1 MPPCGGKDFNI
12 MSIASSSTL
21 TIGELARGA
30 DLAPETLRHYERM
43 GLIAP
48 SGRTA
53 SNYRLYDTA
62 AVDRLRFIRRAL
74 TLGFSLGDIRELL
87 DLRRD
92 AAGDMGTVKDVVA
105 RRVSDIER
113 RINDLEQL
121 RDGLQALAASCPG
134 HGARTHCPILAAL
147 ARAPDA

>member
-1 MPPCGGKDFNI
+1 MSVQSPP
-12 MSIASSSTL
+12 TL

-53 SNYRLYDTA
+53 SNYRVYDA
-62 AVDRLRFIRRAL
+62 ASVERLRFIRRAL

-87 DLRRD
+87 DLRGD
-92 AAGDMGTVKDVVA
+92 AVADMGAVKEVVV
-105 RRVSDIER
+105 RRVADIER
-113 RINDLEQL
+113 RIADLRRL
-121 RDGLQALAASCPG
+121 KDGLQALTGICPG
-134 HGARTHCPILAAL
+134 HGARGDCPILAAL
-147 ARAPDA
+147 ARDPDV